1 MRITQQ
7 PAVLMLSVWLILIG
21 LIALFDVAFS
31 GLPMLMGGLA
41 IAAGV
46 LLLLAS
52 RPFGRATLGRI
63 LLGLYLVVV
72 GLIWLVGR
80 GSSSFG
86 VIAAILAI
94 AAGILLLWPGWRMF
108 RTALGWFLL
117 ALYLIAVGLISLI
130 GLSFSGLGV
139 IVAVLAIAAGVL
151 LLLGR

>member
-1 MRITQQ
+1 MMRITRE
-7 PAVLMLSVWLILIG
+7 PAVLVLSVWLILVG

-52 RPFGRATLGRI
+52 RPFGRATLGRM

-80 GSSSFG
+80 GSSSLG
-86 VIAAILAI
+86 VIAAGFA
-94 AAGILLLWPGWRMF
+94 RSEEH
-108 RTALGWFLL
+108 T
-117 ALYLIAVGLISLI
+117 
-130 GLSFSGLGV
+130 
-139 IVAVLAIAAGVL
+139 
-151 LLLGR
+151 

>member
-21 LIALFDVAFS
+21 LIGLFNIAFL
-31 GLPMLMGGLA
+31 GMPFLMGVLA

-72 GLIWLVGR
+72 GLIELVGR
-80 GSSSFG
+80 GSSSLS

-94 AAGILLLWPGWRMF
+94 AAGVLLLWPGWRV

-117 ALYLIAVGLISLI
+117 ALYLVAVGLISLI
-130 GLSFSGLGV
+130 GLSFSGIGV
-139 IVAVLAIAAGVL
+139 ILAVLAIAAGVL
-151 LLLGR
+151 LLLER

>member
-1 MRITQQ
+1 MRITRE
-7 PAVLMLSVWLILIG
+7 PAVLVLSVWLILVG

-52 RPFGRATLGRI
+52 RPFGRATLGRM

-80 GSSSFG
+80 GSSSLG
-86 VIAAILAI
+86 VIAAVLAI
-94 AAGILLLWPGWRMF
+94 AAGILLLWPGWRIF

-117 ALYLIAVGLISLI
+117 AVYLVAVGLISLI
-130 GLSFSGLGV
+130 GLSFSGIGV
-139 IVAVLAIAAGVL
+139 IVAVLAIAAGVFL
-151 LLLGR
+151 ILGR